1 MMCSSWEGERL
12 RPSKNRSNTIK
23 IYVVTVLY
31 SSARALNHKCNL
43 DIGQSSIRLVSP
55 SLIPAA
61 HCTLPSIRHL
71 TATNVETKTCDLCA
85 HVYGCQHQVRRVF
98 VIVSVNGWAAPRI
111 VCNHQEISVQHS
123 LPCPLW
129 DNEVWWTVFIPTKVL
144 NFCGA
149 INSVCICVLV
159 AKVLSKHNT
168 ASM

>member
-1 MMCSSWEGERL
+1 MMRSSWEA
-12 RPSKNRSNTIK
+12 SKNRSNTIK
-23 IYVVTVLY
+23 IHSYSY
-31 SSARALNHKCNL
+31 SSVRASNHKCNPE
-43 DIGQSSIRLVSP
+43 IGQSSIRLVSS
-55 SLIPAA
+55 SLIPVA

-71 TATNVETKTCDLCA
+71 TATNVETKTCNLCV
-85 HVYGCQHQVRRVF
+85 HVYECQHQVRRLF

-111 VCNHQEISVQHS
+111 VCNHQEIFVQHS
-123 LPCPLW
+123 LPRPLW

-144 NFCGA
+144 RFCGA